1 MQPLAHLIVS
11 LTLAAG
17 CATAVAA
24 DRAAEPGKISSEVQ
38 VRQAAIDAAAREK
51 EVVVPAA
58 PVVTKADRAANRK
71 LLAAVRRAVVRDKT
85 LSMAAHNVKMAANAG
100 VITLTGDVR
109 NAAEKS
115 KTEAIARNVVGVSSV
130 DSQLTLKTVATG
142 TPTRPAKP
150 AKAAPAVRENTRADA
165 RTRTEK
171 TR

>member
-1 MQPLAHLIVS
+1 
-11 LTLAAG
+11 
-17 CATAVAA
+17 
-24 DRAAEPGKISSEVQ
+24 
-38 VRQAAIDAAAREK
+38 
-51 EVVVPAA
+51 
-58 PVVTKADRAANRK
+58 
-71 LLAAVRRAVVRDKT
+71 VRRAVVRDKT

-165 RTRTEK
+165 RTRSEK

>member
-51 EVVVPAA
+51 EVIVPAA

-142 TPTRPAKP
+142 TPTKP